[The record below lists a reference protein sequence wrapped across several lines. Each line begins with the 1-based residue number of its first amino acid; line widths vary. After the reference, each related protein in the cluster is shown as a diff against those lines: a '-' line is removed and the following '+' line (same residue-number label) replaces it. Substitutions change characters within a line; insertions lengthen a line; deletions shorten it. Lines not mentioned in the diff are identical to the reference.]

1 MTNSSKSKPRTKIKK
16 PSIAHG
22 RPPLTT
28 KYGKSSTPSSST
40 VTISN
45 QQNLA
50 INPRHKSAKAT
61 RRLINTYHQLQK
73 ARAVA
78 LQHEFSGGAGAGA
91 TAGSSGSGRERVEE
105 IDARI
110 EALGGLEAYQAASLT
125 GQDPERGG
133 DSSVKL
139 VEWLRESGVLR
150 GGDGG
155 SARRGHLLS
164 HSHSHSHDHSNGS
177 GLRVLEIGAL
187 SSKNAITSAIGY
199 GIQEI
204 KRVDLHSQEPEMIQQ
219 IDFMDL
225 PVPLPTRVHEE
236 GFDIVSLSLVLN
248 YVASAAARGEMLLR
262 VTQFLR
268 RAADRSCTASTL
280 TSHSTLDPRSV
291 STPKSTPTATITPTT
306 PAMTPPNNHNLSTL
320 SHPYLPCLFVV
331 LPLPCLTN
339 SRYMTE
345 PHFDALMLCLGFT
358 LLKRHRTQK
367 LVYMLFKYDFNSGAT
382 VLTDTTSTST
392 SRSSAVAT
400 ASSSTPSQFRKTEI
414 NPGRNRN
421 NFCITLHSP

>member
-1 MTNSSKSKPRTKIKK
+1 MTNSSKSKTRTKIKK
-16 PSIAHG
+16 PSITHG

-28 KYGKSSTPSSST
+28 KHSRSSTPRSST
-40 VTISN
+40 VITST
-45 QQNLA
+45 QQNST

-73 ARAVA
+73 VRAAA
-78 LQHEFSGGAGAGA
+78 LQQELSGGGA
-91 TAGSSGSGRERVEE
+91 TAGSSGSGREFVEE

-139 VEWLRESGVLR
+139 VEWLREGGALR
-150 GGDGG
+150 GKDGG

-164 HSHSHSHDHSNGS
+164 HSHDHRDGN

-187 SSKNAITSAIGY
+187 SSKNAIASAIGY
-199 GIQEI
+199 GIREI

-225 PVPLPTRVHEE
+225 PAPLPTRVHEE

-248 YVASAAARGEMLLR
+248 YVASAAARGDMLLR

-268 RAADRSCTASTL
+268 SAADRSCTASTL
-280 TSHSTLDPRSV
+280 TSHSTSY
-291 STPKSTPTATITPTT
+291 PKSASTPTSTSTASITSTT
-306 PAMTPPNNHNLSTL
+306 PATTLPNNHNLSTL
-320 SHPYLPCLFVV
+320 SHPYLPCLFIV

-345 PHFDALMLCLGFT
+345 PHFDALMLSIGFT

-367 LVYMLFKYDFNSGAT
+367 LVYMLFKYNFDSNLSNP
-382 VLTDTTSTST
+382 TTSNPTAT
-392 SRSSAVAT
+392 T
-400 ASSSTPSQFRKTEI
+400 ASTSTPSQFRKTEI